1 MNNMNF
7 SKNPFNGL
15 NNNTKIAGNHVFKK
29 SDGGRMSL
37 EEVRNNMNEIKHPQT
52 INEVQPQINN
62 MNNDLTK
69 TRIDA
74 YKNIGRHED

>member
-29 SDGGRMSL
+29 SDGGRLSL
-37 EEVRNNMNEIKHPQT
+37 EDVRNNMNGVKNPQVLKET
-52 INEVQPQINN
+52 EPQININ
-62 MNNDLTK
+62 NNDLTK

-74 YKNIGRHED
+74 YKNIGKHEN